1 MIEDIGGRT
10 FFTNARRSLVDED
23 EIQLVSVGIDI
34 GSSTSHC
41 AFSRVTLERIDTRY
55 VVAAREVLF
64 ESDILLTPYSGG
76 NSIDTAVLDRFLKA
90 QYAAAGIGFD
100 QIDTGAL
107 ILTGTAVRRRNARAI
122 ADLFAEAAG
131 KFVSVSAGDAMEAV
145 LAAFG
150 SGAAALS
157 AATGQDVLNV
167 DIGGGTTKIARCV
180 GGEVVDLTAID
191 IGARILAIDGAGSLN
206 RIEPA
211 GRRIAQDCS
220 VEVEPGVCP
229 TAGELDQIA
238 DRMADHLIATMAG
251 GDLGESTTALLRL
264 APLRAAAP
272 PAIVTFSGGVSEY
285 VYGRTVENHG
295 DLGPRLATRIAERTR
310 AWGPDVQ
317 TPRQGIR
324 ATVIGA
330 SQYTAQISGS
340 TIFISDLDVLPL
352 RNLPTILPRLN
363 LADETIGP
371 EPVSA
376 AVREALARFEHLD
389 QAQPVAVFYRWT
401 ESATF
406 RRLDMFC
413 RGVADAFAE
422 RIAAGCPIVLIGNS
436 DVGGLI
442 GVHFREEMHIEA
454 KIVSIDGIE
463 LQEFDFVDI
472 GSMLEGSGS
481 VPAIIKSLVFPAT
494 DRLGR
499 AA

>member
-1 MIEDIGGRT
+1 
-10 FFTNARRSLVDED
+10 
-23 EIQLVSVGIDI
+23 
-34 GSSTSHC
+34 
-41 AFSRVTLERIDTRY
+41 
-55 VVAAREVLF
+55 
-64 ESDILLTPYSGG
+64 
-76 NSIDTAVLDRFLKA
+76 
-90 QYAAAGIGFD
+90 
-100 QIDTGAL
+100 
-107 ILTGTAVRRRNARAI
+107 
-122 ADLFAEAAG
+122 
-131 KFVSVSAGDAMEAV
+131 
-145 LAAFG
+145 
-150 SGAAALS
+150 
-157 AATGQDVLNV
+157 
-167 DIGGGTTKIARCV
+167 
-180 GGEVVDLTAID
+180 
-191 IGARILAIDGAGSLN
+191 LN

-211 GRRIAQDCS
+211 GRRIAQDCG
-220 VEVEPGVCP
+220 VTVEPGACP
-229 TAGELDQIA
+229 TESELDQIA
-238 DRMADHLIATMAG
+238 DRMADHLIATMKG
-251 GDLGESTTALLRL
+251 GDLGESTTSLLRL
-264 APLRAAAP
+264 APLRSAAP

-285 VYGRTVENHG
+285 VYARTVENHG

-310 AWGPDVQ
+310 AWGPAVR
-317 TPRQGIR
+317 TPKQGIR

-330 SQYTAQISGS
+330 SQYTVQISGS

-352 RNLPTILPRLN
+352 RNLPTILPRLA

-371 EPVSA
+371 EPISA

-389 QAQPVAVFYRWT
+389 HTQPVAVFYRWT

-422 RIAAGCPIVLIGNS
+422 RVAAGCPIVLVGNS

-442 GVHFREEMHIEA
+442 GVHFREEMHIDA
-454 KIVSIDGIE
+454 MIVSIDGIE